1 MSTSLKGKTI
11 AILATDG
18 VEQVELTDPRE
29 ALEKAGAETE
39 LLSIKEGKIDG
50 YNHLDKADSFKVDRL
65 VSGASFEDFDALVLP
80 GGVANPDNLRQ
91 DRAAVSFVRSF
102 VEANKPVA
110 AICHGPWLLVEANV
124 VRGRTLTSFPSVK
137 TDIVN
142 AGGHWVDEEVCH
154 DAPLITSRNPDDL
167 KAFCGKIIEVVGR

>member
-1 MSTSLKGKTI
+1 MSASLKGKKV
-11 AILATDG
+11 AFLATDG

-39 LLSIKEGKIDG
+39 LVSIKEGSIDG
-50 YNHLDKADSFKVDRL
+50 FHHLDKGDTFKVDKL
-65 VSGASFEDFDALVLP
+65 VGDVDFNDYDALVLP
-80 GGVANPDNLRQ
+80 GGVANPDELRQ
-91 DRAAVSFVRSF
+91 DRAAVAFARSF
-102 VEANKPVA
+102 VEAGKPVA
-110 AICHGPWLLVEANV
+110 AICHAPWLLVEANV

-142 AGGHWVDEEVCH
+142 AGGHWVDEKVCY

-167 KAFCGKIIEVVGR
+167 EAFSSKIIEVLGH